1 MGLLHSYW
9 IVMVVGLEKYITKDS
24 GFYNVLERGDQVM
37 ADRGF
42 QIKEKLLLHLCSL
55 EVPPRH
61 SNEKSD
67 DFCRG

>member
-9 IVMVVGLEKYITKDS
+9 IVMVVGPEKYITQDS
-24 GFYNVLERGDQVM
+24 GFCDALERGDQVM

-61 SNEKSD
+61 LNEKSD